1 VKAARAEEWSKAV
14 SALGDLQVMMTMLE
28 LMREINFTQVTPCD
42 FRCCSSIT
50 CIHQENE
57 LMKEKITYAPR

>member
-1 VKAARAEEWSKAV
+1 M
-14 SALGDLQVMMTMLE
+14 SALGDLQVMMTMLD

-57 LMKEKITYAPR
+57 LMMEKITYAPR